1 VRRRREAAELLDA
14 STSAGERYVFS
25 VVVPTYQRREV
36 VVRSVQALDA
46 QRDAPL
52 FEAVVVV
59 DGSTDGTAE
68 ALRSLD
74 VSFRLTV
81 LEQAN
86 AGRASACNAG
96 AAAASG
102 EYLLF
107 LDDDME
113 ADPQLLCQHLR
124 SLAAGADAVLGHVP
138 LHPASPP
145 SFLAAGVGEW
155 GESRRQRIEAAGGAL
170 ELHDLLTGQMSI
182 SRELF
187 AGIGGFDTDFTRAGS
202 FGNEDLDL
210 GHRLRSTGAR
220 IVFNAGAISRQ
231 RYVVAPRAYLRQ
243 WRQAGRADVLFACKH
258 PALTGEVFRPYE
270 RATATERALGRLVR
284 VPLRELV
291 LALSR
296 LRLLRG
302 PGLRWFY
309 RVRNLEYFRG
319 VEEAGGLP
327 RRRSVRVLC
336 YHAIADLHGM
346 PVLAPYGV
354 PPARF
359 RRQLAVL
366 RLLFRP
372 LTADEFLRFL
382 GGGGVPRRALLVT
395 FDDCYADLLTAALP
409 LLRASGTPALAFAVT
424 ARVGKTNDWD
434 EPIGAPQVPLLAAA
448 GLRAA
453 AAGGIA
459 VGSHS
464 RTHRPLDRL
473 PAAELADELRG
484 SLTDLESLLPAP
496 AALLAYPHGAY
507 NTSVR
512 SAAAEAGYVGAFTVA
527 AGLVEP
533 GGDRYALPRLEIFA
547 SDTGWRFLRKV
558 ILAGAPNLLGALR
571 RSRAER

>member
-1 VRRRREAAELLDA
+1 MARPG
-14 STSAGERYVFS
+14 AGHVFS
-25 VVVPTYQRREV
+25 VVVPTFQRRDV
-36 VVRSVQALDA
+36 VVRSVLALGS
-46 QRDAPL
+46 QRDAPS
-52 FEAVVVV
+52 FEVVVVV

-68 ALRSLD
+68 TLRSLQ
-74 VSFRLTV
+74 VPFRLTV

-86 AGRASACNAG
+86 AGRAAACNAG

-113 ADPQLLCQHLR
+113 ADAQLLCEHLR
-124 SLAAGADAVLGHVP
+124 SLTAGADVVLGHVP
-138 LHPASPP
+138 LHPDSPQ

-155 GESRRQRIEAAGGAL
+155 GERRRERIETAGGVL

-187 AGIGGFDTDFTRAGS
+187 GAIGGFDTDFTRKGS

-210 GHRLRSTGAR
+210 GHRLRRAGAR
-220 IVFNAGAISRQ
+220 IVFNASAVSRQ

-243 WRQAGRADVLFACKH
+243 WRQAGRADVLFAHKH

-270 RATATERALGRLVR
+270 RASGVERALGRVVR
-284 VPLRELV
+284 LPLRELV
-291 LALSR
+291 LALAR
-296 LRLLRG
+296 TRLLRG

-319 VEEAGGLP
+319 VREAGGIP
-327 RRRSVRVLC
+327 RRRPVRVLC
-336 YHAIADLHGM
+336 YHAIADLDGM

-354 PPARF
+354 PPERF

-372 LTADEFLRFL
+372 LTAGEFLRFL
-382 GGGGVPRRALLVT
+382 GGAGVPKRALLLT
-395 FDDCYADLLTAALP
+395 FDDCYADLLSAALP

-424 ARVGKTNDWD
+424 ARVGGTNDWD
-434 EPIGAPQVPLLAAA
+434 EPIGAPQIPLLPAA
-448 GLRAA
+448 GLRGAV
-453 AAGGIA
+453 AGGIA

-464 RTHRPLDRL
+464 RTHRPLDGL
-473 PAAELADELRG
+473 PAEELADELAG
-484 SLTDLESLLPAP
+484 SLSDLRSLLPEP
-496 AALLAYPHGAY
+496 TGLLAYPHGAY
-507 NTSVR
+507 NESVQT
-512 SAAAEAGYVGAFTVA
+512 AAAAAGYMGAFTVE

-533 GGDRYALPRLEIFA
+533 GGDPYALPRLEILA

-558 ILAGAPNLLGALR
+558 IVAGAPNLFEAVR
-571 RSRAER
+571 RLRAER